1 MKKIIISSLVVAAFA
16 MAGSV
21 FAQTVSVSEKGR
33 GQAMTSATGTENIK
47 VGEQDDARAAAT
59 GTQAREEAK
68 MNAEKGGQGDEH
80 KSEVAKFVQT
90 LLSVADRLGGIG
102 EQVRVIAQ
110 EQASSTEKTVNAI
123 EKVEERSW
131 IKTFLIG
138 SDYKNLG
145 EIRSEIVTTE
155 NRLERLSREMEKM
168 ASSTEKTAVTA
179 EIQSLKDEQGKLE
192 AFVKTNESKFSIF
205 GWAVKLFQK

>member
-1 MKKIIISSLVVAAFA
+1 MKKIIISILAVAVFA
-16 MAGSV
+16 MAGTV
-21 FAQTVSVSEKGR
+21 FAQTVSISERGKG
-33 GQAMTSATGTENIK
+33 QSMTLATGTENINMK
-47 VGEQDDARAAAT
+47 GPDDARASAT
-59 GTQAREEAK
+59 GTQAHEEAK
-68 MNAEKGGQGDEH
+68 TKAEKGGQGDAH

-90 LLSVADRLGGIG
+90 LLSAADRMGGIG

-110 EQASSTEKTVNAI
+110 EQANSTEKTVKAI

-155 NRLERLSREMEKM
+155 NRLERLSREVEKM
-168 ASSTEKTAVTA
+168 ASSTERTAVTT
-179 EIQSLKDEQGKLE
+179 EIQSLKDEQEKLE
-192 AFVKTNESKFSIF
+192 TFVKTNESKFSIF